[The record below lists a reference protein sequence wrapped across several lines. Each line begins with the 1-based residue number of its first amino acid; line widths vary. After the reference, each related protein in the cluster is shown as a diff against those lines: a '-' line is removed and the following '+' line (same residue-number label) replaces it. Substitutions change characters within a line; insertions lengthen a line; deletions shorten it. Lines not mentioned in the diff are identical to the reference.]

1 MTNKPFA
8 ILLKCMDFR
17 LQAYSRDLKELL
29 NLRGFDL
36 LSYPGIARSMV
47 NDPQVYEA
55 MKKAILL
62 SMEVHGT
69 DMVILSGHGDC
80 AAYRIPD
87 HDAEIK
93 AQLVNM
99 RKLREK
105 LTQELPEIAFRLI
118 YFVVDREGGIEEIR
132 VIE

>member
-17 LQAYSRDLKELL
+17 LQAYSQKLKDLL

-47 NDPQVYEA
+47 SDPQVYEA

-62 SMEVHGT
+62 SMEVHGAE
-69 DMVILSGHGDC
+69 MIILSGHADC

-87 HDAEIK
+87 HDAEIE
-93 AQLVNM
+93 AQLANM
-99 RKLREK
+99 SKLKAK
-105 LTQELPEIAFRLI
+105 LSEDLPKVGFEMI
-118 YFVVDREGGIEEIR
+118 YFVVDQEGGIEEIR
-132 VIE
+132 RI